1 MKNIFK
7 SFKRKQSDLELVNR
21 AKIED
26 LVDELRELDPK
37 SDEYRDIL
45 LQIDFIED
53 GMKNTKPDKV
63 INSDN
68 AIVIASVI
76 GSVTAV
82 VTTAIAIGYE
92 NDGNII
98 AGTAR
103 KAVDRIVS
111 KGL

>member
-1 MKNIFK
+1 M
-7 SFKRKQSDLELVNR
+7 ELVNR
-21 AKIED
+21 AKIAD
-26 LVDELRELDPK
+26 LVDELRELNPK

-45 LQIDFIED
+45 LQIDFIKDSME
-53 GMKNTKPDKV
+53 NTKSDKL

-68 AIVIASVI
+68 AIVIASII

-82 VTTAIAIGYE
+82 VTTALAIGYE
-92 NDGNII
+92 NEGNII

-103 KAVDRIVS
+103 KAVDKVIS

>member
-1 MKNIFK
+1 M
-7 SFKRKQSDLELVNR
+7 ELVNR

-37 SDEYRDIL
+37 SEEYRDIL
-45 LQIDFIED
+45 LQIDFIKDSME
-53 GMKNTKPDKV
+53 NTKSDKL

-82 VTTAIAIGYE
+82 VTTALAIGYE
-92 NDGNII
+92 NEGNII

-103 KAVDRIVS
+103 KAVDKVIS